1 MQTGDIV
8 IVNFPYSNLIEE
20 KARPAVVVTVS
31 EDSYRDVIVCMIS
44 SVIPRSILN
53 HQLILSPSKNNN
65 LRAISILKVGRI
77 VTIENNKVIAL
88 IGKLDKEELKKF
100 KISFKSLVENNV
112 E

>member
-31 EDSYRDVIVCMIS
+31 EDSYRDVILCMIS

-53 HQLILSPSKNNN
+53 HQILLTPSKKNN